1 MRLDQEEDLYKD
13 RNGHRLVV
21 PGKPDDSELWKRI
34 THPDEDSRMPQ
45 KRFGKKLTPR
55 QIALVRKWIE
65 QGGKWQSHWSRIT
78 PKRPELPQVEN
89 TAWPHNEI
97 DLFVLARL
105 EEEKLK
111 PSAEADRRTLAR
123 RLSFDLLGVP
133 PAAEDV
139 DAFINDKSTDAYE
152 KLVDRLLASPHFG
165 ERLACYWLDLVRY
178 ADTGGYHSD
187 NHRDLAPYRDYV
199 IAALNVNM
207 PFDQF
212 TREQLAGDLRPNA
225 SMDQKIASGYNR
237 LLQTTEEGGAQAK
250 EYQAKYY
257 ADRVRNFS
265 SVWLGSTLGC
275 TECHDHKFDPFKS
288 REFYSLEAF
297 FADIKENSVGRQAQT
312 LLPTAE
318 QDAELKLLDEQIK
331 SVQAELA
338 KQTPELD
345 AALFDW
351 EKDMKAKGFAG
362 VPKNIAD
369 ILAVAPEKRNDQ
381 QHQALAAHYRT
392 IAPLLEPARKKL
404 ADVQRQKDQ
413 VVKLVRSTL
422 ITEAVSPRT
431 IRILPRGNWLD
442 DSGEIVQPAVPV
454 ALTPRLEVKDRRP
467 TRLDLAN
474 WLFEPA
480 HPLTSRVFVNRLW
493 KLMFGQGIV
502 KSLEDFGAQG
512 SWPTHPDLLDWLAVE
527 FRESG
532 WDIKHMIKLMAM
544 SSTYRQSSQVG
555 EELKQRDP
563 YNELLAR
570 QARYRIDAEMVRDNA
585 LSISGLLSQR
595 IGGGTARP
603 YQPAGYWALLNFP
616 TREWQKDSGE
626 GLYRRGLYTYWCRT
640 FLHPSLAAFDA
651 PPREECTVDRPRSNT
666 PLQALVLL
674 NDPTYVEAARAFA
687 ERIVAQGGSD
697 ADSRVRFAVQ
707 HALMRSPTAD
717 EVKILDGLYHRHL
730 DRYRA
735 DKSSAE
741 ALLTVGDHQAPK
753 DIEPA
758 ELAAWTSLARAILN
772 LHETVTR
779 N

>member
-1 MRLDQEEDLYKD
+1 M
-13 RNGHRLVV
+13 
-21 PGKPDDSELWKRI
+21 
-34 THPDEDSRMPQ
+34 
-45 KRFGKKLTPR
+45 
-55 QIALVRKWIE
+55 
-65 QGGKWQSHWSRIT
+65 
-78 PKRPELPQVEN
+78 
-89 TAWPHNEI
+89 
-97 DLFVLARL
+97 
-105 EEEKLK
+105 
-111 PSAEADRRTLAR
+111 
-123 RLSFDLLGVP
+123 
-133 PAAEDV
+133 
-139 DAFINDKSTDAYE
+139 
-152 KLVDRLLASPHFG
+152 
-165 ERLACYWLDLVRY
+165 
-178 ADTGGYHSD
+178 
-187 NHRDLAPYRDYV
+187 
-199 IAALNVNM
+199 
-207 PFDQF
+207 
-212 TREQLAGDLRPNA
+212 
-225 SMDQKIASGYNR
+225 
-237 LLQTTEEGGAQAK
+237 
-250 EYQAKYY
+250 
-257 ADRVRNFS
+257 
-265 SVWLGSTLGC
+265 
-275 TECHDHKFDPFKS
+275 
-288 REFYSLEAF
+288 
-297 FADIKENSVGRQAQT
+297 
-312 LLPTAE
+312 
-318 QDAELKLLDEQIK
+318 
-331 SVQAELA
+331 
-338 KQTPELD
+338 
-345 AALFDW
+345 
-351 EKDMKAKGFAG
+351 
-362 VPKNIAD
+362 
-369 ILAVAPEKRNDQ
+369 
-381 QHQALAAHYRT
+381 
-392 IAPLLEPARKKL
+392 
-404 ADVQRQKDQ
+404 
-413 VVKLVRSTL
+413 
-422 ITEAVSPRT
+422 
-431 IRILPRGNWLD
+431 
-442 DSGEIVQPAVPV
+442 
-454 ALTPRLEVKDRRP
+454 
-467 TRLDLAN
+467 
-474 WLFEPA
+474 
-480 HPLTSRVFVNRLW
+480 
-493 KLMFGQGIV
+493 
-502 KSLEDFGAQG
+502 
-512 SWPTHPDLLDWLAVE
+512 E